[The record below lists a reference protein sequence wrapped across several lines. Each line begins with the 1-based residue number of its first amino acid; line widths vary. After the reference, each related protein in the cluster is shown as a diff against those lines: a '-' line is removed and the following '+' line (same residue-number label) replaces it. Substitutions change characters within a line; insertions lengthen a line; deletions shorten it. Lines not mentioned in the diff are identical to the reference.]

1 MTIKRMQKLLPGLAL
16 LVVAGCATVPT
27 GPSVLVLPAPGKPFE
42 VFQADD
48 IACRQWANYQIGVSP
63 QEVATQSAVS
73 GAAVGTIVGAGVGA
87 ALGAAAGDVGTG
99 AAIGAGSGLLVGT
112 ASGASAGQYSGYET
126 QRRYDHAYIQC
137 MYAKGNQVPGV
148 VYRKRRVQR
157 STPPPPPPDYEPAP
171 QGAPRY

>member
-1 MTIKRMQKLLPGLAL
+1 MTIKRMQKLLAFLAV
-16 LVVAGCATVPT
+16 LVLAGCATIPT

-48 IACRQWANYQIGVSP
+48 IACRQWAHYQIGVSP
-63 QEVATQSAVS
+63 QEVATQSTVS
-73 GAAVGTIVGAGVGA
+73 GAAVGTIVGAGIGA

-112 ASGASAGQYSGYET
+112 ASGANAGQYYGYEA
-126 QRRYDHAYIQC
+126 QRRYDHAYVQC

-148 VYRKRRVQR
+148 VYRKRRAYR
-157 STPPPPPPDYEPAP
+157 TPPPPPPDYEPAP
-171 QGAPRY
+171 QGVPR

>member
-1 MTIKRMQKLLPGLAL
+1 MTIKRMQKLLAFLAV
-16 LVVAGCATVPT
+16 LVLAGCATIPT

-63 QEVATQSAVS
+63 QEVATQSTVS
-73 GAAVGTIVGAGVGA
+73 GAAVGTIVGAGIGA

-112 ASGASAGQYSGYET
+112 ASGANAGQYYGYEA
-126 QRRYDHAYIQC
+126 QRRYDHAYVQC

-148 VYRKRRVQR
+148 VYRKRRAYR
-157 STPPPPPPDYEPAP
+157 TPPPPPPDYEPAP
-171 QGAPRY
+171 QGVPR